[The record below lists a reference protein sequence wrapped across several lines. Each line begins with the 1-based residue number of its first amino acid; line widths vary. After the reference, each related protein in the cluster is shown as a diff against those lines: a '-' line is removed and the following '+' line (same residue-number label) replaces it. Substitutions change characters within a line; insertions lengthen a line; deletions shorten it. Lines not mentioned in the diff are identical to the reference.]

1 MLRDTLY
8 PKLAAAACGA
18 LVVLGLAAP
27 SALAS
32 PASTVTR
39 TEDAPGRFTLRVQ
52 AASGVANA
60 LRVGGDAAS
69 AFTVRDGGS
78 GGPAALGGGCTDEG
92 NSSSRS
98 SRAPARAS
106 RS

>member
-1 MLRDTLY
+1 MLRDTIH
-8 PKLAAAACGA
+8 PKLAAACGA

-39 TEDAPGRFTLRVQ
+39 TENAPGRFSLRVQ

-60 LRVGGDAAS
+60 LRVGGDVAG

-78 GGPAALGGGCTDEG
+78 GGPTALGGVAPTRAT
-92 NSSSRS
+92 SSSRS

-106 RS
+106 R